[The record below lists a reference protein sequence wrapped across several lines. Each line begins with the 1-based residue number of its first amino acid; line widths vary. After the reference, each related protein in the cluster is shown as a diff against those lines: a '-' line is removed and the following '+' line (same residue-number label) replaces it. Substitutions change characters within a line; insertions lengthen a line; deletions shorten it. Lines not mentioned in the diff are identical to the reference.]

1 MKEDTDIILV
11 RQCLR
16 GNNGAFE
23 AIVDKYQKPVFNAA
37 LRIIN
42 NYQDAED
49 VTQSSFVKAFE
60 KLPSFKPRYKFFS
73 WLYRIVVNESL
84 NFVSQRKRLQ
94 ELNTDLVSREK
105 TAEEAYDDIETSQQ
119 LQVALM
125 DLKVEHRVVIVL
137 KHFQDL
143 SYTEISQI
151 LDIPEKTVKS
161 RLFTAREQLKT
172 RLLKRYGKND

>member
-11 RQCLR
+11 RQCLK
-16 GNNGAFE
+16 GNNRAFE
-23 AIVDKYQKPVFNAA
+23 SIVDKYEKPVFNAA

-60 KLPSFKPRYKFFS
+60 KLPTFKPKYKFFS

-119 LQVALM
+119 VQVAVM

-151 LDIPEKTVKS
+151 LDIPEKTMKS

-172 RLLKRYGKND
+172 RLLRRYGKND

>member
-11 RQCLR
+11 RHCLN
-16 GNNGAFE
+16 GNNRAFE
-23 AIVDKYQKPVFNAA
+23 SIVDKYEKPVFNAA

-49 VTQSSFVKAFE
+49 VTQSAFVKAFE
-60 KLPSFKPRYKFFS
+60 KLTTFNPRYKFFS

-84 NFVSQRKRLQ
+84 NFVSQRKRLV

-119 LQVALM
+119 VQVALM

-137 KHFQDL
+137 KHFQEL

-151 LDIPEKTVKS
+151 LDISEKTVKS
-161 RLFTAREQLKT
+161 RLFTAREQLRT